1 MPTSELRESTHEL
14 SVISRFS
21 MTNDEGIQIRE
32 HLEKEINEN
41 QFGPY
46 QNALA
51 NLMDLIDEY
60 PNAWPIFVVGQRI
73 LQDRKQYDEKRLNQN
88 E

>member
-41 QFGPY
+41 
-46 QNALA
+46 
-51 NLMDLIDEY
+51 
-60 PNAWPIFVVGQRI
+60 
-73 LQDRKQYDEKRLNQN
+73 
-88 E
+88 